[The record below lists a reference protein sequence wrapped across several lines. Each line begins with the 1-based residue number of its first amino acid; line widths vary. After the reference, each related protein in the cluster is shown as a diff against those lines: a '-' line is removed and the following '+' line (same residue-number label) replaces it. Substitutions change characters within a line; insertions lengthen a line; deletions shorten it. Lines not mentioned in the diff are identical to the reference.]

1 MDVPIFQHFSLANIH
16 YLISSLPDVSE
27 FAPLLRTSFFSASSL
42 PLAPAPQTAFRSHF
56 PFVSASHA
64 PGSHSHPYRS
74 PVGGQKQRVAIA
86 RAILRYPQVLL
97 LDETTSALDAVSEQ
111 AVQAA
116 FDALMGARTTLVV
129 AHRLSVRCA
138 HCIVVLQ
145 RGHVVQTGAHEA
157 PFTAAVGV

>member
-16 YLISSLPDVSE
+16 YLISSLPDV
-27 FAPLLRTSFFSASSL
+27 T
-42 PLAPAPQTAFRSHF
+42 
-56 PFVSASHA
+56 
-64 PGSHSHPYRS
+64 
-74 PVGGQKQRVAIA
+74 VGGQKQRVAIA

-138 HCIVVLQ
+138 HCIAVLQ